1 MHNRECVFDA
11 AAHHTVHFPQ
21 AAADA
26 DPAPLSPV
34 AATLRSIASGGD
46 GGALYACGD
55 GGTLLRIQRGAT
67 WGWAVEPAPTTAN
80 LTAVAVLP
88 TGEAL
93 AVGLNATVLHRA
105 PATSQWQLMNRLPA
119 MVAGAA
125 LYGVA
130 MISTALA
137 WAVGDGAVVIA
148 YNGAAWVNQT
158 APIRNATLLG
168 ISAFGPSLAV
178 ACGYPALLL
187 RWNGTA
193 WRRDTGPRAGSRL
206 AGVWVGG
213 PTVAWVVAA
222 DGSVKHSICSCT
234 RLTASLHICKTE
246 PKPIIT
252 L

>member
-1 MHNRECVFDA
+1 
-11 AAHHTVHFPQ
+11 
-21 AAADA
+21 
-26 DPAPLSPV
+26 
-34 AATLRSIASGGD
+34 
-46 GGALYACGD
+46 
-55 GGTLLRIQRGAT
+55 
-67 WGWAVEPAPTTAN
+67 
-80 LTAVAVLP
+80 
-88 TGEAL
+88 
-93 AVGLNATVLHRA
+93 
-105 PATSQWQLMNRLPA
+105 
-119 MVAGAA
+119 
-125 LYGVA
+125 

-193 WRRDTGPRAGSRL
+193 WRRDAGPRAGSRL